1 MQIYV
6 NLVNAQVPKAKLGY
20 IIRNILQSGKI
31 FINLKLQNFLIRISW
46 NEN

>member
-6 NLVNAQVPKAKLGY
+6 NLVNEQVPKAKLGY
-20 IIRNILQSGKI
+20 IIRNILQSEKI
-31 FINLKLQNFLIRISW
+31 FINLKLQNLLIRISG